1 MTQENW
7 KGNLEDFIDYVSPSY
22 HIEDGGFKKN
32 LLSAGIYS
40 RHRQRVHDEVGKIVI
55 YADTSKSAREFCL
68 SMIPEVSEMAKDYKI
83 TECDIHLFADSVYAE
98 HRDIEFGTD
107 DVSSEVSIN
116 ETDSSTK
123 KFSLYNVYN
132 HIIDNYM
139 DDHNLNDDV
148 SAIIIMTNVDCFEN
162 PEGLDRLEYFD
173 GYFDKM
179 LFLLNNQKEKN
190 IQELEELLPKDSN
203 LIAIAPNDYN
213 N

>member
-1 MTQENW
+1 MTQENRR
-7 KGNLEDFIDYVSPSY
+7 NLEDFIDYVSTPSY
-22 HIEDGGFKKN
+22 HKENGGFNRN
-32 LLSAGIYS
+32 LLAAGIYS
-40 RHRQRVHDEVGKIVI
+40 RHRQRVYGEVGKIVI

-68 SMIPEVSEMAKDYKI
+68 SMIPEVSEMAKDYEI

-98 HRDIEFGTD
+98 HRDIDID

-123 KFSLYNVYN
+123 KSSLYNVYN

-139 DDHNLNDDV
+139 DDYNLNDDV

-162 PEGLDRLEYFD
+162 PERFD
-173 GYFDKM
+173 GLEHFNDYSDKM
-179 LFLLNNQKEKN
+179 LFLLNNQKKKN
-190 IQELEELLPKDSN
+190 IQEIEELLPKDSN

>member
-1 MTQENW
+1 MTQENRR
-7 KGNLEDFIDYVSPSY
+7 NLKDFIDYVSTASC
-22 HIEDGGFKKN
+22 HIENGGFNRN
-32 LLSAGIYS
+32 LLTAGIYF
-40 RHRQRVHDEVGKIVI
+40 RHRQRVYDEVGKIVI
-55 YADTSKSAREFCL
+55 YADTSKSACEFCL
-68 SMIPEVSEMAKDYKI
+68 SMIPEVSKMAKEYEI

-98 HRDIEFGTD
+98 HRDID
-107 DVSSEVSIN
+107 IADVSSKVSIN

-139 DDHNLNDDV
+139 DDYNLNDDV

-162 PEGLDRLEYFD
+162 HERFDRLEYFD
-173 GYFDKM
+173 DYSDKI
-179 LFLLNNQKEKN
+179 LFLLDNQMGRN
-190 IQELEELLPKDSN
+190 IQELEDLLPEDSN